1 MQFSL
6 NKNIIKL
13 LLLLIILI
21 HLGITSTAQKV
32 SATNKYILL
41 IQLIDKEHSL
51 DFNSLRLTNSFLNK
65 EEVLIYIN
73 NLPKL
78 LTSKGFPVSSIDK
91 MVIKD
96 TITEIELYLGERY
109 VYTKLSFLNIEQAAI
124 NNTGINSKRLLS
136 QPLSLFQIESLK
148 ERLLNYYE
156 NNGYPFAN
164 VSVDSIQISG
174 KEINARL
181 VVQKGNYYKIDSI
194 RMFGNAIISNLFL
207 QRYLF
212 ISNHSMY
219 NKEKLK
225 SVDAYIQ
232 ELPFLKAIQPSDIT
246 MLGTGGVLNLYLQP
260 KKCSQVNFLIGAQP
274 STINASKVQFT
285 GDVNLDLKNVFGKGE
300 SVLMKWQQLQPNS
313 PRLNLGFKYPY
324 VFKSSTGLDLLF
336 DLFKKD
342 SNFLQIN
349 AKLGFVYSLT
359 ANNIGKFFIQLQN
372 NSLLQGAIDTSEI
385 KVTKTLPPNVDMKAT
400 NIGLNYDWNTT
411 NYRLNPSR
419 GNQINFTTSIGIK
432 NLKISNDIRNI
443 KDSGFN
449 YAFLYDSLKL
459 KSYQIRMNVYGAH
472 FFSIKKN
479 NVIKLGFQG
488 GGYYSPEIFRNDLF
502 QIGGYKLLRGFDEE
516 SIYATKYAVISLEYR
531 FLLAQNSYLS
541 FFTDYGEVQYKF
553 NLQNVNNTYVG
564 TGISLVYETKNGVLN
579 ISYALGKRDDMN
591 INIRE
596 NSKIHFGYI
605 NYF

>member
-1 MQFSL
+1 MQVSL
-6 NKNIIKL
+6 NRNIIKL
-13 LLLLIILI
+13 LLLIIILI
-21 HLGITSTAQKV
+21 HLGFTSTAQKV
-32 SATNKYILL
+32 AATNKYRLL

-51 DFNSLRLTNSFLNK
+51 DFNSLRLTNSFFNK
-65 EEVLIYIN
+65 EEVLLYIN

-91 MVIKD
+91 MITKD
-96 TITEIELYLGERY
+96 TITEIELYLGEKY
-109 VYTKLSFLNIEQAAI
+109 VYTILSFSNIEPAAI
-124 NNTGINSKRLLS
+124 NNTGINSKRSLS
-136 QPLSLFQIESLK
+136 QPLSLFQIESIK

-164 VSVDSIQISG
+164 VSLDSIQISG

-181 VVQKGNYYKIDSI
+181 LVQKGNYYNIDSI
-194 RMFGNAIISNLFL
+194 RIFGNAIISNLFL

-225 SVDAYIQ
+225 SVDANIQ

-260 KKCSQVNFLIGAQP
+260 KKCSQINFLIGAQP
-274 STINASKVQFT
+274 STINVSKVQFT

-300 SVLMKWQQLQPNS
+300 SILMKWQQLQPKS
-313 PRLNLGFKYPY
+313 PRLNVGFNYPY
-324 VFKSSTGLDLLF
+324 IFKSSTGLDFMF
-336 DLFKKD
+336 DVFKKD

-349 AKLGFVYSLT
+349 TKLGLVYSLT
-359 ANNIGKFFIQLQN
+359 ANNIGKLFIQLQN

-385 KVTKTLPPNVDMKAT
+385 KATKTLPPNVDMKAT
-400 NIGLNYDWNTT
+400 NIGLNYNWNTT

-419 GNQINFTTSIGIK
+419 GNEINFTTSIGIK
-432 NLKISNDIRNI
+432 NLKINNDIRNI
-443 KDSGFN
+443 KDPGFN
-449 YAFLYDSLKL
+449 YALLYDSLKL
-459 KSYQIRMNVYGAH
+459 KSYQIRMNVYYTH

-479 NVIKLGFQG
+479 NVIKLGFHG
-488 GGYYSPEIFRNDLF
+488 GGYFSPEVFRNDLF

-516 SIYATKYAVISLEYR
+516 SIYATKYGVISLEYR
-531 FLLAQNSYLS
+531 FLLALNSYFS
-541 FFTDYGEVQYKF
+541 FFTDYGAVQHKF
-553 NLQNVNNTYVG
+553 YSQNVNNNYVG
-564 TGISLVYETKNGVLN
+564 TGISLLYETKNGVLN
-579 ISYALGKRDDMN
+579 ISYGLGKRDDMKLS
-591 INIRE
+591 IRE